1 MSSKY
6 RIYGEIMLKKLV
18 VFAVIAI
25 MLSVTIATSTLS
37 ASAVDLPIDI
47 DVIGR
52 DGGSGQAYTA
62 NVNVE
67 ILTPEAGEISE
78 AINEHH
84 RQSREAMASELF
96 YFDDTDELITQ
107 HEQITNAAVNS
118 ALFSQPSNYSGLR
131 MARDDGAVPV
141 WLIILIFAVS
151 IALSLVI
158 AYTIIHRR
166 KREE

>member
-1 MSSKY
+1 
-6 RIYGEIMLKKLV
+6 MLKKLV
-18 VFAVIAI
+18 VFVVITI
-25 MLSVTIATSTLS
+25 MLTVPIATTGIVTV
-37 ASAVDLPIDI
+37 SAVDLPIDI

-84 RQSREAMASELF
+84 RQSREAMSSELF
-96 YFDDTDELITQ
+96 YFDDNDELITQ

-166 KREE
+166 KHEEIV